1 VRECS
6 RRKFYETNGVMRYVT
21 TGEKEEKNGDWRG
34 DNSFNCTHTV
44 DNG

>member
-1 VRECS
+1 MRDRS

-21 TGEKEEKNGDWRG
+21 RGEKEEKNGATSG
-34 DNSFNCTHTV
+34 DNSFNYAHAV